1 MARAHVLDTQG
12 EKTRVA
18 FHIPVPAGN
27 NASGITWVAALKAQ
41 QEMAGQPLTVLPTG
55 TVPGTITTAEL
66 SDLTNGVAYEV
77 VDWTAIPTGM
87 NAAAAN
93 AFLDNL
99 HAARQ
104 AETQPQRQAQLNYW
118 GFVRT

>member
-1 MARAHVLDTQG
+1 MSTTTPRETFTSSAPSLSRPSIA
-12 EKTRVA
+12 
-18 FHIPVPAGN
+18 
-27 NASGITWVAALKAQ
+27 ASKS
-41 QEMAGQPLTVLPTG
+41 PLVSS
-55 TVPGTITTAEL
+55 VPGTITTAEL
-66 SDLTNGVAYEV
+66 NDLTNGVAYEV
-77 VDWTAIPTGM
+77 VDWTPIPVGM